1 MTIIASVVFLIVGT
15 ILAAIAT
22 ARWSMLEPYG
32 LIPYFIGHDI
42 DFEQKGQF
50 LVYFLRAAGFFVLI
64 VAAAFAQPFFG
75 LWALLLLV
83 VGGCPSGMM
92 VRQHNR
98 RVRAMW
104 RPHET

>member
-1 MTIIASVVFLIVGT
+1 MAIIASVVFLIAGT

-75 LWALLLLV
+75 L
-83 VGGCPSGMM
+83 
-92 VRQHNR
+92 
-98 RVRAMW
+98 
-104 RPHET
+104 